1 MLQTG
6 VRSQAQVSESRLP
19 APSLRRCLITRKH
32 EQNVVVLCRLFC
44 SPLFEGFLLSQLFL
58 RDGGGLSYISVHYC
72 VVVIFSPIFMRSVLL
87 AHENSIAATY
97 HGVPE
102 TEGPYLTYKLGPP
115 SCFPGWRECS
125 GRGKQ
130 PSAT

>member
-1 MLQTG
+1 MSDNPKARAECDGSVQTFLQ
-6 VRSQAQVSESRLP
+6 
-19 APSLRRCLITRKH
+19 
-32 EQNVVVLCRLFC
+32 
-44 SPLFEGFLLSQLFL
+44 PLLEGFLLSQLFR

-72 VVVIFSPIFMRSVLL
+72 VVVIFSPIFMRRVLL

-97 HGVPE
+97 RGVPE
-102 TEGPYLTYKLGPP
+102 TGGPYLTYKLGPP
-115 SCFPGWRECS
+115 SCFLGWRERS